1 MAAVSEVFLVPDLDF
16 FNKFNFLFMSVCGCP
31 MVVIMV
37 VVVVV
42 FVVVAAAVFVV
53 VVFDDAFSKE
63 LAVVLGDVVVKL
75 AVTVSVV
82 IIIVWVVEDVDNV
95 ARLVVVGEV
104 VVDCDKLTFDMA
116 GCLMSTES
124 VCVLL
129 DAASIIPLFINLGGA

>member
-42 FVVVAAAVFVV
+42 FVVVAAAVFV